1 MTATSTLLSKWQLPR
16 GYGGATWYGWLVAP
30 VSTNRDADA
39 LIRSNFDR
47 VRGDLEDT
55 PDVSLRDPDDD
66 TDCPGWRV
74 IRERHWAVGW
84 VEWIA
89 IHPDATEARKV
100 AEDAAK
106 KLEDYP
112 ILDEE
117 LFSMYEDE
125 ENES

>member
-1 MTATSTLLSKWQLPR
+1 MTATSSILKPWKRPPY
-16 GYGGATWYGWLVAP
+16 YGGATWNGWLVAP

-39 LIRSNFDR
+39 LTRSNFDR

-55 PDVSLRDPDDD
+55 PDVELTNPDDGEP
-66 TDCPGWRV
+66 CNGWRIV
-74 IRERHWAVGW
+74 HERHWAVGW
-84 VEWIA
+84 IEWLA

-100 AEDAAK
+100 AEDAAV
-106 KLEDYP
+106 KLADYP